1 MRTVSTE
8 NLTVNFDESLQRV
21 EVFIKNLPEI
31 VARETVMEAAKFF
44 IEKLRPYA
52 EYKYVSRK
60 SAYPNSGSVYPDRWM
75 DKKGRAHKPI
85 PGYFSL
91 AQYRFVMIGI
101 AEGRITPG
109 VPQRTNAIANA
120 WEYRANGKAG
130 AMMYN
135 YSPGVKWVEKDGW
148 QANQIG
154 MVGHRTAYNTISW
167 YAAEA
172 QEHLAKFIQNSL
184 EDIWKRSMA

>member
-1 MRTVSTE
+1 MTTVSVE
-8 NLTVNFDESLQRV
+8 KSLWKV
-21 EVFIKNLPEI
+21 EVFIKDLPEE
-31 VARETVMEAAKFF
+31 VARMTALEAAKFF

-75 DKKGRAHKPI
+75 DKKGRAHRPI

-91 AQYRFVMIGI
+91 AQYQFVMIGI

-120 WEYRANGKAG
+120 WGQRANGKMG

-148 QANQIG
+148 QANQIR
-154 MVGHRTAYNTISW
+154 MVGHKTAYTTLSENAS
-167 YAAEA
+167 EA
-172 QEHLAKFIQNSL
+172 QKYLADFIQNSL
-184 EDIWKRSMA
+184 EDIWKRSIT